1 MVLLEPFIGFQVIR
15 LIQYRTDL
23 EIGSCQAT
31 FELGIILF
39 REQNRENLND
49 FRDQRIS
56 PGCAKWN
63 NLFMTQFIASRSV
76 ERVICEL
83 NMIAQKMDIVYELT
97 KAFTSFIITNKT
109 VEQSRQP
116 IEIENGFRCL
126 SQDVFSF
133 GPALFYP
140 ISILSIVLVGII
152 PTTMSITSMVCSSC
166 KQIDL
171 LNRY

>member
-15 LIQYRTDL
+15 PVQYRTDF

-76 ERVICEL
+76 ERVSCEL
-83 NMIAQKMDIVYELT
+83 NMIAQKQPC
-97 KAFTSFIITNKT
+97 T
-109 VEQSRQP
+109 VTPR
-116 IEIENGFRCL
+116 
-126 SQDVFSF
+126 
-133 GPALFYP
+133 
-140 ISILSIVLVGII
+140 
-152 PTTMSITSMVCSSC
+152 
-166 KQIDL
+166 
-171 LNRY
+171 